1 MEDDRVSKEKEEY
14 SGVDTTSWS
23 GEPPPAVLS
32 GRGVG
37 VGALAADGAPGV
49 PMILERVEPSFGRGE
64 RVRLDAARSRFR
76 FGRGEDN
83 DVRLYTASAS
93 RQHAEISSTQTG
105 DWVIT
110 PLAGKSI
117 TVDGD
122 PTTQPVTLE
131 LGMNLELGED
141 HLRCVLEEPSVAD
154 ELVGMSPDG
163 VEPQRSDEGAI
174 DLWRRARER
183 PLRTAL
189 LLVLALLLF
198 AWSFE

>member
-1 MEDDRVSKEKEEY
+1 M
-14 SGVDTTSWS
+14 
-23 GEPPPAVLS
+23 
-32 GRGVG
+32 
-37 VGALAADGAPGV
+37 
-49 PMILERVEPSFGRGE
+49 
-64 RVRLDAARSRFR
+64 
-76 FGRGEDN
+76 
-83 DVRLYTASAS
+83 
-93 RQHAEISSTQTG
+93 
-105 DWVIT
+105 IT

-154 ELVGMSPDG
+154 GFVGMSPDG

-189 LLVLALLLF
+189 LLVLVLMLF